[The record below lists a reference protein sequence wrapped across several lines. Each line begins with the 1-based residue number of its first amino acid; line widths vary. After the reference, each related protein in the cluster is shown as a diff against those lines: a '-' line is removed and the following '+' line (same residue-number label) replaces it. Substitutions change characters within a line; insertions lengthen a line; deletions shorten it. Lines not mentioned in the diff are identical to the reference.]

1 MYKVGVIMKKNLM
14 GISLITMTCLYG
26 LLAAIIIL
34 VCMYT
39 TIPIIYGIIGSIIV
53 LILQFLISPFL
64 TDLTMKLF
72 YGATFE
78 NNMPDYVNNFIDQI
92 CNKYN

>member
-1 MYKVGVIMKKNLM
+1 MKKNLL
-14 GISLITMTCLYG
+14 GISLLTMTCLYG

-39 TIPIIYGIIGSIIV
+39 TIPIIYGIVASIII

-64 TDLTMKLF
+64 TDITI
-72 YGATFE
+72 
-78 NNMPDYVNNFIDQI
+78 V
-92 CNKYN
+92 

>member
-1 MYKVGVIMKKNLM
+1 MKKNLL

-34 VCMYT
+34 IFILTGLPV
-39 TIPIIYGIIGSIIV
+39 INGIVLSIII

-64 TDLTMKLF
+64 TDLSMK
-72 YGATFE
+72 
-78 NNMPDYVNNFIDQI
+78 
-92 CNKYN
+92 